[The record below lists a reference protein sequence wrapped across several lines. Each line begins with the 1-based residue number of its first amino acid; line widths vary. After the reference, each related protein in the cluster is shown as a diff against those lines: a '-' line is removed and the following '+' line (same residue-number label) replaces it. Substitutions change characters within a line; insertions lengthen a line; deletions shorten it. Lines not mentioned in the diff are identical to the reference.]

1 VPPGKKLKGGRVDFT
16 IPQHIAQDVD
26 RFRGLLKGSFAAE
39 LAAWHRAGEL
49 SREFFA
55 ELGQGGWY
63 GTVFVNG
70 RLSRGSA
77 LREAMIAEEFAKVS
91 PGAAIA
97 ALAHAD
103 LGLMGLTLFG
113 SAALQSRYG
122 AQAVGGETVM
132 CLGNTERHAGSD
144 VAAVAMRAEPASG
157 GWLLSGAKAY
167 VTNGAAA
174 DLAVVTAV
182 TDPAAA
188 RNSRHSMF
196 LVDLSSEGVRRTRLN
211 KQVWV
216 PSDLTRI
223 EFERVFVGAD
233 HLLGERGRGL
243 PQVLTVFT
251 HSRVPLAALAL
262 GTAAGA
268 FELALNRASR
278 RTIFGRPI
286 AEFQAKAFEIAE
298 LHARIEAAR
307 LTVWKACAAMDS
319 GENFRAE
326 ASAAKY
332 LAVEAARTTAAW
344 AADLFGAAAVIRDH
358 PIHKYPL
365 DAWAASLGEGTQDI
379 QKLVIFRELMKRF
392 A

>member
-1 VPPGKKLKGGRVDFT
+1 MDFA
-16 IPQHIAQDVD
+16 IPQQIAEDVE
-26 RFRGLLKGSFAAE
+26 RFRRFLSGPFAAE
-39 LAAWHRAGEL
+39 LAAWHRAGGL
-49 SREFFA
+49 PGEFFA
-55 ELGQGGWY
+55 ELGRGGWY
-63 GTVFVNG
+63 GTVYAGG
-70 RLSRGSA
+70 RLSRGPA
-77 LREAMIAEEFAKVS
+77 LREAMMAEVFAKVS

-113 SAALQSRYG
+113 SASLQKRYG
-122 AQAVGGETVM
+122 AKTAGGETVM
-132 CLGNTERHAGSD
+132 CLGNTERNAGSD
-144 VAAVAMRAEPASG
+144 AAAVAMLAEPAPG

-182 TDPAAA
+182 TDAAAA

-196 LVDLSSEGVRRTRLN
+196 LVDLGSDGVRRTRLN

-223 EFERVFVGAD
+223 EFQRVFVAED
-233 HLLGERGRGL
+233 HLLGARGRGL
-243 PQVLTVFT
+243 PQVLSVFT
-251 HSRVPLAALAL
+251 HSRVPIAALSL
-262 GTAAGA
+262 GTAVGA

-278 RTIFGRPI
+278 RTVFGRPI

-307 LTVWKACAAMDS
+307 LMVWKACAAMD
-319 GENFRAE
+319 GGGDFRAE
-326 ASAAKY
+326 AALAKY
-332 LAVEAARTTAAW
+332 LAVDAARTTAAW
-344 AADLFGAAAVIRDH
+344 AADLFGAASVIRDH
-358 PIHKYPL
+358 PIHKYPM

>member
-1 VPPGKKLKGGRVDFT
+1 MDFT
-16 IPQHIAQDVD
+16 VPQPIVRDID
-26 RFRGLLKGSFAAE
+26 RFRRFLQDGFAAK

-49 SREFFA
+49 SRDFFA
-55 ELGQGGWY
+55 ELGRGRWY
-63 GTVFVNG
+63 GFLCVNG
-70 RLSRGSA
+70 RLSRGPA
-77 LREAMIAEEFAKVS
+77 LLEAMIAEEFAKVS

-122 AQAVGGETVM
+122 AKAVAGETVM

-144 VAAVAMRAEPASG
+144 AAAVAMRAEPAPG
-157 GWLLSGAKAY
+157 GWRLSGAKAY

-196 LVDLSSEGVRRTRLN
+196 LVDLSSEGVRRTRLA

-251 HSRVPLAALAL
+251 HSRVPIAALSL
-262 GTAAGA
+262 GTALGA
-268 FELALNRASR
+268 FELALKRASH
-278 RTIFGRPI
+278 RTVFGRPI
-286 AEFQAKAFEIAE
+286 ADFQAKAFEIAE

-307 LTVWKACAAMDS
+307 LMVWRACAAMDS
-319 GENFRAE
+319 GEPFRAE

-344 AADLFGAAAVIRDH
+344 AADLFGAASVIRGH
-358 PIHKYPL
+358 PIHTYPL
-365 DAWAASLGEGTQDI
+365 DAWAASLGEGTQDV

>member
-1 VPPGKKLKGGRVDFT
+1 MDFT
-16 IPQHIAQDVD
+16 IPQHIADDVD
-26 RFRGLLKGSFAAE
+26 RFRRFLKESFAGK
-39 LAAWHRAGEL
+39 LAAWLRAGEL
-49 SREFFA
+49 QREFFA

-63 GTVFVNG
+63 GTVFAG
-70 RLSRGSA
+70 DRLRRGPA

-91 PGAAIA
+91 PGAAVA

-103 LGLMGLTLFG
+103 LGLMGLALFG
-113 SAALQSRYG
+113 SASLQERYG
-122 AQAVGGETVM
+122 AKSVQGETVM
-132 CLGNTERHAGSD
+132 CLGNTERQAGSD
-144 VAAVAMRAEPASG
+144 VAAVALRAEQAAG
-157 GWLLSGAKAY
+157 GWVLSGAKAY

-196 LVDLSSEGVRRTRLN
+196 LVDLSAAGIRRTRLN
-211 KQVWV
+211 KPVWI

-243 PQVLTVFT
+243 PQVLSVFT
-251 HSRVPLAALAL
+251 HSRVPIAALSL

-268 FELALNRASR
+268 FELAVNRAAR
-278 RTIFGRPI
+278 RSVFGRPI
-286 AEFQAKAFEIAE
+286 AEFQAKAFEMAE

-307 LTVWKACAAMDS
+307 LMVWRTCAAMDA
-319 GENFRAE
+319 GEDFRAP
-326 ASAAKY
+326 ASMAKF
-332 LAVEAARTTAAW
+332 LAVDAARTTAAW
-344 AADLFGAAAVIRDH
+344 AADLFGAASVVRDH

>member
-1 VPPGKKLKGGRVDFT
+1 MNFT
-16 IPQHIAQDVD
+16 IPQHIADDVD
-26 RFRGLLKGSFAAE
+26 RFRRFMKGSFSAR
-39 LAAWHRAGEL
+39 LAACHRTGEL
-49 SREFFA
+49 TREFFA

-63 GTVFVNG
+63 GTVFADG
-70 RLSRGSA
+70 RLSRGPA
-77 LREAMIAEEFAKVS
+77 LREAMIAEEFARVS

-113 SAALQSRYG
+113 SPSLQNRYG
-122 AQAVGGETVM
+122 EKTVQGKTVM

-144 VAAVAMRAEPASG
+144 SAAVAMRAEQASG

-182 TDPAAA
+182 TDPAAE
-188 RNSRHSMF
+188 RSSRHSMF
-196 LVDLSSEGVRRTRLN
+196 LVDLSTEGIRRTRLK

-223 EFERVFVGAD
+223 EFERAFVRAD

-243 PQVLTVFT
+243 PQVLSVFT
-251 HSRVPLAALAL
+251 HSRVPIAALSL

-278 RTIFGRPI
+278 RSVFGRPI
-286 AEFQAKAFEIAE
+286 AQFQAKAFEIAE

-307 LTVWKACAAMDS
+307 LMVFRACAAMDS
-319 GENFRAE
+319 GEDFRVA
-326 ASAAKY
+326 ASMAKY
-332 LAVEAARTTAAW
+332 LAVDAARTTAAW
-344 AADLFGAAAVIRDH
+344 AADLFGAASVIRDH

-379 QKLVIFRELMKRF
+379 QKLIIFRELMKRF

>member
-1 VPPGKKLKGGRVDFT
+1 MDFS
-16 IPQHIAQDVD
+16 IPQRIAEDVD
-26 RFRGLLKGSFAAE
+26 RFERFLKERFAVR
-39 LAAWHRAGEL
+39 LGVWHRSGEL
-49 SREFFA
+49 PREFFA
-55 ELGQGGWY
+55 ELGRGGWY
-63 GTVFVNG
+63 GTALVNG
-70 RLSRGSA
+70 RLSRGPA
-77 LREAMIAEEFAKVS
+77 LREALIAEAFAKAS

-113 SAALQSRYG
+113 SAALQNRYG
-122 AQAVGGETVM
+122 EKAVRGETVM

-144 VAAVAMRAEPASG
+144 VAAVAMRAESAPG
-157 GWLLSGAKAY
+157 GWRLNGAKAY

-182 TDPAAA
+182 TDPAAG

-196 LVDLSSEGVRRTRLN
+196 LVDLASEGVRRTRLN

-223 EFERVFVGAD
+223 EFERVFVAAD
-233 HLLGERGRGL
+233 HLLGERGHGL
-243 PQVLTVFT
+243 AQVLTVFT
-251 HSRVPLAALAL
+251 HSRVPIAALSL

-278 RTIFGRPI
+278 RTLFGRPL

-298 LHARIEAAR
+298 LHARMEAAR
-307 LTVWKACAAMDS
+307 LAVWKACAAVER
-319 GENFRAE
+319 GEDFRE
-326 ASAAKY
+326 AASVAKY
-332 LAVEAARTTAAW
+332 LAVDAARTTAAW
-344 AADLFGAAAVIRDH
+344 AADLFGAASVIRDH

-365 DAWAASLGEGTQDI
+365 DAWAASLGEGTQDV
-379 QKLVIFRELMKRF
+379 QKLVIFRELMKRRF
-392 A
+392 P